1 MVYKC
6 PPPHIFFIEE
16 TYFLSSF
23 VVYYNPIKMK
33 LRTSHHV
40 VSPDEFI
47 KTAVDPEGFEVIFIN
62 EAIGM

>member
-1 MVYKC
+1 M
-6 PPPHIFFIEE
+6 
-16 TYFLSSF
+16 
-23 VVYYNPIKMK
+23 VYYNPIKMK

>member
-1 MVYKC
+1 M
-6 PPPHIFFIEE
+6 
-16 TYFLSSF
+16 
-23 VVYYNPIKMK
+23 VYYNPIKMK

-47 KTAVDPEGFEVIFIN
+47 TAVDPEGFEVIFIN